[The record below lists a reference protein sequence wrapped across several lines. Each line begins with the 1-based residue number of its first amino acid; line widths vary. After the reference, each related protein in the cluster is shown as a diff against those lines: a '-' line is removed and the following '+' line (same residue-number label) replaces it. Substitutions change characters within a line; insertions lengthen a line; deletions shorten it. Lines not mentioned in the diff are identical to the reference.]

1 MAKGKKGKQ
10 HKATN
15 TTSQH
20 SSLASIDAKAFE
32 EELATAAEQKNNR
45 PAETVCPE
53 VGSKTDGQPVP
64 DTAPFSAK
72 MSTNGT
78 EVGNNDF
85 QSFLSGLESSPL
97 FAAKAKHG
105 SRPKNALP
113 TKNMPSATATAGG
126 KLNIP
131 AIAPVLTE
139 KLDQGQRPKGTQPV
153 KETKPVYET
162 LPASEPTAGAE
173 GKAKSFAGLFSS
185 NRKLSDENKLTKFAV
200 EPETLELGVD
210 DLIDVRTKLGYC
222 LVGYIA
228 GKFPGLQAIRTLSK
242 TWGSMFQLH
251 DSGWLIFRF
260 QKDDDRQRVLAGGPY
275 FVYGRPLILKVM
287 PDCFEFKEDSI
298 SLTPVWATLPSLP
311 LECWHAN
318 ALGKIG
324 SKLGMPIA
332 MDSLTLKMER
342 VSYARILVEV
352 DASKPLVDQVDFML
366 PNGMMRSQ
374 PVVYEFIPKFCTKCN
389 RFGHLVA
396 SCQGTQ
402 PPTDGTAKPTALT
415 ATEVL
420 PEKKKSQPTEWTVV
434 KRKPQK
440 QQQAGKGH
448 LAGKGVQGQSA
459 PLADKDT
466 KERSVHKAQSSGKNQ
481 PGSSKPQQN
490 AIASAQ
496 KAGLRTQSS
505 IESLGSSDETD
516 SQTSTQHLMP
526 GTSSADVAQ
535 TKPKS
540 RQETGGEYL
549 PPST

>member
-32 EELATAAEQKNNR
+32 DELVTVAEQKNIR
-45 PAETVCPE
+45 PAEAPVCPE
-53 VGSKTDGQPVP
+53 VGQPSEPLADGQPVP

-72 MSTNGT
+72 MSTNRT

-105 SRPKNALP
+105 SRPKNVLP
-113 TKNMPSATATAGG
+113 TKDMPSATTTAG
-126 KLNIP
+126 
-131 AIAPVLTE
+131 
-139 KLDQGQRPKGTQPV
+139 
-153 KETKPVYET
+153 
-162 LPASEPTAGAE
+162 AGAE

-222 LVGYIA
+222 LVSYIA
-228 GKFPGLQAIRTLSK
+228 GKFSGLQAIRTLSK
-242 TWGSMFQLH
+242 TWGSLFQLH
-251 DSGWLIFRF
+251 
-260 QKDDDRQRVLAGGPY
+260 DDRQRVLAGGPY
-275 FVYGRPLILKVM
+275 FVYGRPLILKAM
-287 PDCFEFKEDSI
+287 PDCFKFKEDSI

-324 SKLGMPIA
+324 SKLGTPIA

-366 PNGMMRSQ
+366 PNGVMRSQ
-374 PVVYEFIPKFCTKCN
+374 PVVYEFMPKFCTKCN
-389 RFGHLVA
+389 RFGHLQA

-402 PPTDGTAKPTALT
+402 PPTDGTAMPSAP
-415 ATEVL
+415 ATTDVL
-420 PEKKKSQPTEWTVV
+420 PETKKSQPTEWTVV

-440 QQQAGKGH
+440 QQQAGKG
-448 LAGKGVQGQSA
+448 VQGQSG
-459 PLADKDT
+459 PLADKAT
-466 KERSVHKAQSSGKNQ
+466 KERSVHKVQSSGKQNQ

-490 AIASAQ
+490 AIAPAQ
-496 KAGLRTQSS
+496 KAGPRTQSS
-505 IESLGSSDETD
+505 IDSSGSSDETD

-526 GTSSADVAQ
+526 GTSSVDVAQ

-540 RQETGGEYL
+540 RQKIGGEYL